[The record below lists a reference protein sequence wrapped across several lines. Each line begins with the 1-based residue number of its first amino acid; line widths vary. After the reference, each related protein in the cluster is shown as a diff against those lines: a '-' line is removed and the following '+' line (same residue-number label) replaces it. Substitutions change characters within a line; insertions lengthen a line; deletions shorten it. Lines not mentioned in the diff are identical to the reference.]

1 MQEAEAEANQCSL
14 CPTTPAEIARR
25 PDPPA
30 NQPFATLPCNHI
42 VHTHCLVH
50 TLCTRKRET
59 SCGNCDARVLRQE
72 DLTFY
77 QHLYEDDYELH
88 RRATVENLW
97 QNSEDFRREILV
109 YKKMMAK
116 ANTANLQY
124 RRDLRLI
131 KNEFKQDTITSV
143 ELIKLQ
149 KAVAVRKYKAL
160 ESVKNYRRA
169 GQAAERVLRRIRTLW
184 DVDQWSL
191 RNLNNIDG
199 APKIPRNRYF
209 RWALTPRYLFRIRF

>member
-1 MQEAEAEANQCSL
+1 MQEAEQAQCSL
-14 CPTTPAEIARR
+14 CPTTPAEMARR

-42 VHTHCLVH
+42 VHTHCLIH
-50 TLCTRKRET
+50 TLCTTKQET
-59 SCGNCDARVLRQE
+59 SCGNCNARVLRQE

-77 QHLYEDDYELH
+77 QHLYEDDYELR

-97 QNSEDFRREILV
+97 RNSEEFRKEILV
-109 YKKMMAK
+109 YKKMMGK

-131 KNEFKQDTITSV
+131 KNEYKQNTITSV

-149 KAVAVRKYKAL
+149 KAIAIKKYKVL

-169 GQAAERVLRRIRTLW
+169 GQAAERVLRRIKTLW

-199 APKIPRNRYF
+199 APRITRNRYY
-209 RWALTPRYLFRIRF
+209 RWGLNPRYLFRIRV